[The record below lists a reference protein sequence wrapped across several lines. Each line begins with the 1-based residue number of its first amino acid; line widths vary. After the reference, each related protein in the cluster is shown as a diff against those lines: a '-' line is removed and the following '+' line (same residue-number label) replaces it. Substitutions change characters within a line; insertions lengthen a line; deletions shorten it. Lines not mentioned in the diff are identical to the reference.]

1 MRKIT
6 PLVVLALTLI
16 FSQQK
21 TYAADIFIGN
31 EDAYECYIIEET
43 IEEKPDTILVSVK
56 NVRDGEV
63 AEVVDWWFRYSRNT
77 WIYKTSQM
85 TERPVELRP
94 GTIAD
99 KIFRYCFRYLN

>member
-6 PLVVLALTLI
+6 LLFVLALVLM
-16 FSQQK
+16 FSPK
-21 TYAADIFIGN
+21 TYAADVFIGN
-31 EDAYECYIIEET
+31 EEVYECYIIEET

-63 AEVVDWWFRYSRNT
+63 VEVVDWWFRYSGNT
-77 WIYKTSQM
+77 WRYKTSQM
-85 TERPVELRP
+85 TDRPVELRP

>member
-1 MRKIT
+1 MKKIT
-6 PLVVLALTLI
+6 LLFVLAFALM
-16 FSQQK
+16 FSPQK
-21 TYAADIFIGN
+21 TYAADVFIGN
-31 EDAYECYIIEET
+31 EDAYECYIIEES

-77 WIYKTSQM
+77 WFYKTSQM

>member
-1 MRKIT
+1 MRKFT
-6 PLVVLALTLI
+6 LLFVLVLGLML
-16 FSQQK
+16 SPQK
-21 TYAADIFIGN
+21 TYAADVFIGN
-31 EDAYECYIIEET
+31 EDAYECYIIEES
-43 IEEKPDTILVSVK
+43 IEEKLDTILVSVK

-63 AEVVDWWFRYSRNT
+63 AEVVDWWFRYSGNT

-99 KIFRYCFRYLN
+99 KIFRFCFSHLH